1 MTRKQKKTLRRIGIA
16 AVLFFALFLIP
27 ERCILPGWLAWLPF
41 APGIVDSA
49 GNPAFLMPGW
59 FRLVLYLVPY
69 LIVGCALESGAQY
82 SLRSGF

>member
-49 GNPAFLMPGW
+49 GNP
-59 FRLVLYLVPY
+59 
-69 LIVGCALESGAQY
+69 VGALGKSDFVEQIPQN
-82 SLRSGF
+82 RS